1 MLFKLW
7 SSEISGFS
15 KEKIDV
21 TLWDRQK
28 NLDDKKLERTVNE
41 FNRIFTGYD
50 INTCMQKIVFIA
62 LGYAE
67 TRFRLLGEDLSEYS
81 SSKSIYKGR
90 GFHQLTGI
98 QDSSGL
104 YNEAGPYENYANF
117 VGNKNIISQPDLLCT
132 QIHYAI
138 DSAGWFWTDKD
149 NGKSVPNWSSASN
162 TEYIKFRAEYFSKAL
177 GKQLNEVSHLVEE
190 DEKYF
195 WLQAKMLNGY
205 PKGQKLETNPNG
217 WATRKKAFDIL
228 KNEVF
233 EFDKRC
239 KGNEELEFTG
249 DRAPWMNVAIQE
261 GIKYKNCNEK
271 QEPLKAKVSNY
282 HKVIAGQNWS
292 SKIAWCASFAN
303 WCIKETKQYSFVN
316 SAGSLS
322 ISTSSQFKK
331 IDKPIFGALV
341 VFKNYK
347 QSNGKGC
354 GHGHVTFL
362 FGKTKDGKLICL
374 GGNQGDRIKLSSY
387 NHNGITGSFNCMN
400 ECGQVNQKFLGFYI
414 PKDYEIKESD
424 YLTDDDI
431 YDQSIDAL
439 NNKILNAK
447 TKTNE
452 NESNR

>member
-1 MLFKLW
+1 
-7 SSEISGFS
+7 
-15 KEKIDV
+15 
-21 TLWDRQK
+21 
-28 NLDDKKLERTVNE
+28 
-41 FNRIFTGYD
+41 
-50 INTCMQKIVFIA
+50 MQKIVFIA

-104 YNEAGPYENYANF
+104 YNEAGPYEKYADF

-138 DSAGWFWTDKD
+138 DSAGWFWTDKT

-239 KGNEELEFTG
+239 KGNEKLEFTG
-249 DRAPWMNVAIQE
+249 DRAPWMEIAVRIAKEMKGCTEERNPMYSNAKKYLRYCGNKFEPTDGENGPWCAAFMNWTIGQTINPITNE
-261 GIKYKNCNEK
+261 PYSHAKSASSLAPIDAALGKKYKK
-271 QEPLKAKVSNY
+271 
-282 HKVIAGQNWS
+282 
-292 SKIAWCASFAN
+292 
-303 WCIKETKQYSFVN
+303 
-316 SAGSLS
+316 
-322 ISTSSQFKK
+322 IST
-331 IDKPIFGALV
+331 PIYGCLV
-341 VFKNYK
+341 VYK
-347 QSNGKGC
+347 HVNPKKWKGHT
-354 GHGHVTFL
+354 GFL
-362 FGKTKDGKLICL
+362 YGKTKNEKYILL
-374 GGNQGDRIKLSSY
+374 GGNQDNTIRFDSYGEYTSNNKTKKLY
-387 NHNGITGSFNCMN
+387 
-400 ECGQVNQKFLGFYI
+400 GFYI
-414 PKDYEIKESD
+414 PKDYEITDNDK
-424 YLTDDDI
+424 LTDNDI
-431 YDQSIDAL
+431 YENANSINIKL
-439 NNKILNAK
+439 GIITGKSK
-447 TKTNE
+447 GQTN
-452 NESNR
+452 